1 MSTLTGKSPKNT
13 YKDLLQVSNSNS
25 GVDATLRQVEDG
37 EGTASQLYLSS
48 TDTKI
53 VGTSNT
59 NLFYVDHSADK
70 VAVGTNAP
78 DGLLHVFSASAG
90 TITPSADADELVIEG
105 SGNSGISILSGNTS
119 DGSIFFGDD
128 GDNDAGSISF
138 DHNTNLLAIDSA
150 AGAVAIRSGGN
161 TKFSIDSTSDVTIGD
176 TVALNTTDTGGF
188 LRIPGMA
195 GTPTGTAAA
204 GLGAVCLV
212 FDTSTNKLYASK
224 AGGTWLASGAFT

>member
-1 MSTLTGKSPKNT
+1 MSTLTGSSPKNT

-25 GVDATLRQVEDG
+25 GIDTTLRQVEDG

-70 VAVGTNAP
+70 VAIGTSAP

-90 TITPSADADELVIEG
+90 TITPHADADELVVEG

-119 DGSIFFGDD
+119 DGSILFGDD

-138 DHNTNLLAIDSA
+138 DHNTDLLVLNSA
-150 AGAVAIRSGGN
+150 SGDVAIRSGGN
-161 TKFSIDSTSDVTIGD
+161 TKFSIGSTSDVTIGD

-195 GTPTGTAAA
+195 GAPTGSAAA

-212 FDTSTNKLYASK
+212 FDTTNDKLYASK
-224 AGGTWLASGAFT
+224 SAGTWIASAAFT